1 MNHVEPWTRA
11 LCALLVFG
19 LSAYA
24 QMTRG
29 SFTGVVTDSSGA
41 VAQGVAIKVKNLA
54 NGLEREVETNE
65 TGGYRIIGMEPGN
78 YRLEFRK
85 AGFEASVVSSVQLNT
100 GSEVTFNPALVVGA
114 VSTVVEITGPPVG
127 VELSKSS
134 ATVERTFQSK
144 FVNEI
149 PLTGGTRDVN
159 QLALIA
165 PTAARG
171 PGSTGVSANGQ
182 RARNNNFMLDG
193 VDNNDPS
200 VTIANLRVIPEAVDQ
215 FQVQTSPYSAEFGR
229 SSGAQISVITKGG
242 GNQFHGS
249 VFDYYRANWMEPV
262 SLLNQR
268 AGLKAT
274 PRFNQNQAGG
284 AIGGRIIKDRTF
296 FFALIEANRRREA
309 ADARNSSSATIPT
322 QAGFQAISTVP
333 LGPDQTTASR
343 QAALGGIGFLNQI
356 YGLNPGYTNLRN
368 QAVNGVNIQVG
379 TINIPLANPYDF
391 WYGVTRIDHRLTDK
405 HQLSYRYTID
415 DRIQPDVTSNLQFG
429 SLFSGGQAI
438 RRQNHA
444 ASDTWTVSSKIVN
457 EFRFAYVKGQLA
469 FPENDPKSPS
479 TGISGFFSIGGASNF
494 PQGRTQDQYQFQDT
508 LTYNVGRH
516 SLRMG
521 MNYSYLKLYN
531 EAAFNSKGVFSF
543 DNFPD
548 FINNRPATLA
558 VALDVATFD
567 ARQHQQ
573 AYFFQDDWKIRK
585 NLTFNLGLRYET
597 SNIPFGAFGATDS
610 QSLSAGVPGL
620 ARNDRNNLAPR
631 FGFAYSPSSSKGF
644 LGKVLGQDRTVIRG
658 GYGMTY
664 DYLFFNILTV
674 TGSNFPRVRTANV
687 DRAPLANTWPALR
700 TGAAP
705 GFDPRLAYV
714 NAPEN
719 LQSPTSHIWSFS
731 IQRQLGKGMILELG
745 HSGTRSYY
753 GVRQGQLN
761 PGILTA
767 DQAAQV
773 RASNNVNII
782 PGLPGVTAAVNPLP
796 SRRQNPLNGART
808 TIETTAKGFY
818 SAGYVRF
825 DKRFSNGLLFGGN
838 YTFSGNWSDNDE
850 SLGVGD
856 ITNSSPQVP
865 QDFKNYRSE
874 WSRSVFDRPHRI
886 VVYWNYE
893 VPWIKSSAT
902 WNKIGKQAF
911 GGWQISGVFDAQS
924 GQPFTIRTG
933 VDTNGI
939 GSGAPAR
946 PNLNVGGAFT
956 SDGISNDLR
965 TFVMPVNGSGLLT
978 TTLNSATGIPLA
990 NSSAVFGNLGRNT
1003 FRGPKF
1009 ANWNLGLFKN
1019 FQLTERWK
1027 LQLRND
1033 LINAFNQYNFGN
1045 PVATMN
1051 SPIFGTNT
1059 SNPGNRTMLMSVK
1072 VMF

>member
-1 MNHVEPWTRA
+1 MLNHWTRA
-11 LCALLVFG
+11 ICALFVLA

-41 VAQGVAIKVKNLA
+41 VAPSVAIKIKNLA
-54 NGLEREVETNE
+54 NGLERDAVTNE
-65 TGGYRIIGMEPGN
+65 TGAYRIIGMEPGS
-78 YRLEFRK
+78 YRLEFGK
-85 AGFEASVVSSVQLNT
+85 AGFETYVVSSVQLNT
-100 GSEVTFNPALVVGA
+100 GSEVTFNPVLAVGA
-114 VSTVVEITGPPVG
+114 AATVVEITEPPVG

-144 FVNEI
+144 FVNEA
-149 PLTGGTRDVN
+149 PLSGATRDVN
-159 QLALIA
+159 LLALIA
-165 PTAARG
+165 PTASRG
-171 PGSTGVSANGQ
+171 PGSTGISANGQ
-182 RARNNNFMLDG
+182 RARNNSFMLDG

-242 GNQFHGS
+242 TNQYHGNI
-249 VFDYYRANWMEPV
+249 FDYYRANWMEPV
-262 SLLNQR
+262 NLLNQR
-268 AGLKAT
+268 AGLTAT

-284 AIGGRIIKDRTF
+284 SIGGRIIKDRTF

-322 QAGFQAISTVP
+322 QAGFAALSSVP
-333 LGPDQTTASR
+333 LGTDQPTSSR
-343 QAALGGIGFLNQI
+343 QAALSGMGFLSQI
-356 YGLNPGYTNLRN
+356 YSRNPGYTNLRN
-368 QAVNGVNIQVG
+368 VPVNGTDIQVG
-379 TINIPLANPYDF
+379 TINIPLANPSNF
-391 WYGVTRIDHRLTDK
+391 WYGVTRIDHRLTDS
-405 HQLSYRYTID
+405 HQLSYRYIVD
-415 DRIQPDVTSNLQFG
+415 DRLQPDVTSNLQFG
-429 SLFSGGQAI
+429 SLFSGGNAI

-444 ASDTWTVSSKIVN
+444 ASDTWTLGSKGVN
-457 EFRFAYVKGQLA
+457 EFRFAYIKGELA

-479 TGISGFFSIGGASNF
+479 TAISGFFSIGGASNF
-494 PQGRTQDQYQFQDT
+494 PQGRVQNQFQFQDT
-508 LTYNVGRH
+508 LTYNLGRH

-521 MNYSYLKLYN
+521 LNYSYLKLYN
-531 EAAFNSKGVFSF
+531 ESAFNSKGVFGF
-543 DNFPD
+543 DNFAD
-548 FINNRPATLA
+548 FMNNRPATLA

-573 AYFFQDDWKIRK
+573 AYFFQDDWKVRK
-585 NLTFNLGLRYET
+585 DLTFNLGLRYET
-597 SNIPFGAFGATDS
+597 SNIPFGAFGATDA
-610 QSLSAGVPGL
+610 QSKAAGVPGL
-620 ARNDRNNLAPR
+620 ARNDRNNFAPR
-631 FGFAYSPSSSKGF
+631 FGFAYSPSATTGL

-674 TGSNFPRVRTANV
+674 TASNFPRVRTSNV
-687 DRAPLANTWPALR
+687 DRAPLVNTWPALR

-705 GFDPRLAYV
+705 GFDPRLGYV

-719 LQSPTSHIWSFS
+719 LQSPTSHIWSLS
-731 IQRQLGKGMILELG
+731 IQRQLGKGLQLEFG
-745 HSGTRSYY
+745 HSGSRSYN

-761 PGILTA
+761 PGILTEA
-767 DQAAQV
+767 QAAQV
-773 RASNNVNII
+773 RAANNTNII

-796 SRRQNPLNGART
+796 SRRLNPAWGGRT
-808 TIETTAKGFY
+808 TIETTATGFY

-865 QDFKNYRSE
+865 QDFFNYRSE
-874 WSRSVFDRPHRI
+874 WSRSVFDRPHRF
-886 VVYWNYE
+886 VTYWNYE
-893 VPWIKSSAT
+893 VPWLKSNAT
-902 WNKIGKQAF
+902 WNKVGKQVF
-911 GGWQISGVFDAQS
+911 GGWQISGIYDIQS

-939 GSGAPAR
+939 GSAAPAR
-946 PNLNVGGAFT
+946 PNLNAGGIFT
-956 SDGISNDLR
+956 RDAVTGDLR
-965 TFVMPVNGSGLLT
+965 TFVMPINGSGRLT
-978 TTLNSATGIPLA
+978 TTLNSVTGIPLA
-990 NSSAVFGNLGRNT
+990 NSSSVFGNLGRNT

-1009 ANWNLGLFKN
+1009 SNWNVGLFKN
-1019 FQLTERWK
+1019 FKFGERWK

-1033 LINAFNQYNFGN
+1033 FINAFNTYNFTN
-1045 PVATMN
+1045 PVGTMN

-1059 SNPGNRTMLMSVK
+1059 SNPGNRTMLMSAK
-1072 VMF
+1072 IIF

>member
-1 MNHVEPWTRA
+1 MLNYWTRA
-11 LCALLVFG
+11 ICALLVFG

-41 VAQGVAIKVKNLA
+41 AAQGVAIKVKNLA
-54 NGLEREVETNE
+54 NGLEREVATNE
-65 TGGYRIIGMEPGN
+65 SGSYRIIGMEPGN

-85 AGFEASVVSSVQLNT
+85 AGFETYVVSSVQLNT

-114 VSTVVEITGPPVG
+114 ITTVVEVTDPPVG

-159 QLALIA
+159 QLVLIA

-200 VTIANLRVIPEAVDQ
+200 VTIANIRVIPEAVDQ

-249 VFDYYRANWMEPV
+249 VFDYYSANWMEPV

-274 PRFNQNQAGG
+274 PRFNRNQAGG
-284 AIGGRIIKDRTF
+284 SIGGRIIKDRTF
-296 FFALIEANRRREA
+296 FFALIEANRFRQA
-309 ADARNSSSATIPT
+309 ADARNSSPATIPT
-322 QAGFQAISTVP
+322 QAGFQALGTVP
-333 LGPDQTTASR
+333 LDADQTTASR
-343 QAALGGIGFLNQI
+343 QAVLGGLGFLNQI
-356 YGLNPGYTNLRN
+356 YGRNPGYTNLRN

-379 TINIPLANPYDF
+379 TINLPLANPSDF

-415 DRIQPDVTSNLQFG
+415 DRIQPDVASNLQFG

-444 ASDTWTVSSKIVN
+444 ASDTWTVNSKTVN
-457 EFRFAYVKGQLA
+457 EFRFAYVKSQLA
-469 FPENDPKSPS
+469 FPENDPKSP
-479 TGISGFFSIGGASNF
+479 TTAISGFFNIGGAANF
-494 PQGRTQDQYQFQDT
+494 PQGRVQDQFQFQDT
-508 LTYNVGRH
+508 LTYNLGRH

-521 MNYSYLKLYN
+521 MNYSYLKLFN
-531 EAAFNSKGVFSF
+531 ESAFNSKGVFTF

-548 FINNRPATLA
+548 FLNNRPATLA
-558 VALDVATFD
+558 VALDVANFD

-573 AYFFQDDWKIRK
+573 AYFFQDDWKVRK
-585 NLTFNLGLRYET
+585 DLTFNLGLRYET
-597 SNIPFGAFGATDS
+597 SNIPFGAFGAKDS

-674 TGSNFPRVRTANV
+674 TASNFPRVRTSNV
-687 DRAPLANTWPALR
+687 DRAPLANTWPSLS
-700 TGAAP
+700 TGAAL
-705 GFDPRLAYV
+705 GFDPRLGYV
-714 NAPEN
+714 NAPQN
-719 LQSPTSHIWSFS
+719 LQSPTAHIWSFS

-767 DQAAQV
+767 SQAAEV
-773 RASNNVNII
+773 RAANNTNVI
-782 PGLPGVTAAVNPLP
+782 PSLPGVTAAVNPLP

-865 QDFKNYRSE
+865 QDYKNYRSE

-886 VVYWNYE
+886 VAYWNYD
-893 VPWIKSSAT
+893 VPWIKSTAT
-902 WNKIGKQAF
+902 WNKVGKQVF

-939 GSGAPAR
+939 GSAAPAR
-946 PNLNVGGAFT
+946 PNLNAGGAFT
-956 SDGISNDLR
+956 RDQVSNDLR
-965 TFVMPVNGSGLLT
+965 TFVMPINGSGLLT
-978 TTLNSATGIPLA
+978 TTLNTVTGLPLA

-1019 FQLTERWK
+1019 FQFGERWK

-1033 LINAFNQYNFGN
+1033 MINAFNQYNFGN

-1059 SNPGNRTMLMSVK
+1059 SNPPTRTMLMSAK
-1072 VMF
+1072 IIF